1 MKAIWLLI
9 RRYFQYN
16 KRKAVMTGIS
26 IWIAMAVLTAMGFG
40 FSWAYDVARM
50 AEIEEN
56 GSWHAIFRRLTQEQC
71 ERLRQQKD
79 VKSVQWE
86 EADDGSF
93 DATVEY
99 ENVGGG
105 FYGKVERTAKKIGMR
120 TLTEMGREKGI
131 RPDSSPTD
139 YDIVYHTQLVE
150 FYGVRVSNDLPI
162 QWILV
167 LILVFS
173 MAICAIFIYNAF
185 EVSYL
190 EKRKYLGLLAGQRA
204 SRAQKRW
211 FILGEGLLIG
221 VAAVPAGLLTGICV
235 DGAIVLVWG
244 ERIQGLMKVEEAVL
258 LPISILTVLGL
269 LMLGFFMVFLSC
281 IRPAVKAGELTV
293 RELMSAFD
301 ETEQDRE
308 EICKYYRW
316 LKPET
321 NLAIRNLRY
330 HRKRTLMIVFLVMM
344 LPTLTLNG
352 YVYSRIRSGDYALR
366 DERDWEHADAWVSIY
381 TEGPDNIE
389 RVCEDIQKIEG
400 VEHVS
405 HTRGLNLNGI
415 FMKDDYIMKDPD
427 ELGSDKMGTIPPI
440 DPEYIPELEGKYY
453 GFQGTIIG
461 LTEECF
467 REYAD
472 RVGISEEEIRQAEL
486 PAIFNDYILIRG
498 ESEGFRYRR
507 VLELPTDRKTEVI
520 FGKYADL
527 TTDIIPYYSE
537 LETLSLDA
545 LCATEEIPPVSA
557 RPEDLESHVGHY
569 SQWLDGCIKI
579 YVPDSTFQRLLE
591 KEELIYT
598 HEPTPP
604 EKDIGNTVYN
614 FGAMRHIYIKKE
626 DRLRD
631 GQLSQ
636 EVQRILAGYGLYPYQ
651 GSNDYI
657 EKCESDTWVYNS
669 IERIRA
675 EYKWEPVEYAKKSAV
690 ILSILLFSAF
700 TLSALINYI
709 LTSLVLRKREF
720 SVYRSVGMRWGVLK
734 KMMATE
740 LLIQCVIG
748 LVAGILFANYL
759 AFFQY
764 YEYNKSIA
772 ARTEYPFAFLILEIV
787 ALCVGIVAL
796 SLYAVRKVGRLNII
810 EAIKNESL

>member
-1 MKAIWLLI
+1 M
-9 RRYFQYN
+9 
-16 KRKAVMTGIS
+16 
-26 IWIAMAVLTAMGFG
+26 
-40 FSWAYDVARM
+40 
-50 AEIEEN
+50 
-56 GSWHAIFRRLTQEQC
+56 
-71 ERLRQQKD
+71 
-79 VKSVQWE
+79 
-86 EADDGSF
+86 
-93 DATVEY
+93 
-99 ENVGGG
+99 
-105 FYGKVERTAKKIGMR
+105 
-120 TLTEMGREKGI
+120 
-131 RPDSSPTD
+131 
-139 YDIVYHTQLVE
+139 
-150 FYGVRVSNDLPI
+150 
-162 QWILV
+162 
-167 LILVFS
+167 
-173 MAICAIFIYNAF
+173 
-185 EVSYL
+185 
-190 EKRKYLGLLAGQRA
+190 
-204 SRAQKRW
+204 
-211 FILGEGLLIG
+211 
-221 VAAVPAGLLTGICV
+221 
-235 DGAIVLVWG
+235 
-244 ERIQGLMKVEEAVL
+244 
-258 LPISILTVLGL
+258 
-269 LMLGFFMVFLSC
+269 
-281 IRPAVKAGELTV
+281 
-293 RELMSAFD
+293 
-301 ETEQDRE
+301 
-308 EICKYYRW
+308 
-316 LKPET
+316 
-321 NLAIRNLRY
+321 
-330 HRKRTLMIVFLVMM
+330 
-344 LPTLTLNG
+344 
-352 YVYSRIRSGDYALR
+352 
-366 DERDWEHADAWVSIY
+366 
-381 TEGPDNIE
+381 
-389 RVCEDIQKIEG
+389 
-400 VEHVS
+400 
-405 HTRGLNLNGI
+405 
-415 FMKDDYIMKDPD
+415 
-427 ELGSDKMGTIPPI
+427 
-440 DPEYIPELEGKYY
+440 
-453 GFQGTIIG
+453 
-461 LTEECF
+461 
-467 REYAD
+467 
-472 RVGISEEEIRQAEL
+472 
-486 PAIFNDYILIRG
+486 
-498 ESEGFRYRR
+498 
-507 VLELPTDRKTEVI
+507 I

-772 ARTEYPFAFLILEIV
+772 ARTEYPFASLILEIV

>member
-26 IWIAMAVLTAMGFG
+26 IWTAMTVLTAMGFG
-40 FSWAYDVARM
+40 FSWAYGVARM

-56 GSWHAIFRRLTQEQC
+56 GSWHAMFRGLTRGQC
-71 ERLRQQKD
+71 ELLGQQED

-99 ENVGGG
+99 EKAGGG

-120 TLTEMGREKGI
+120 TLTEMGQQKGT

-139 YDIVYHTQLVE
+139 YDIVYHTQLLE

-162 QWILV
+162 QWILI

-244 ERIQGLMKVEEAVL
+244 ERIQGLMKVEEAIP
-258 LPISILTVLGL
+258 LPISLWAILGL
-269 LMLGFFMVFLSC
+269 LALGFFMVFLSC
-281 IRPAVKAGELTV
+281 IRPAVKAGEMTV

-308 EICKYYRW
+308 EICKYYQW

-330 HRKRTLMIVFLVMM
+330 HRKRTLMIIFLVMM

-352 YVYSRIRSGDYALR
+352 YVYSKIRSGDYALR
-366 DERDWEHADAWVSIY
+366 DERGWEHADAWVNIY
-381 TEGPDNIE
+381 TEGPDDIE
-389 RVCEDIQKIEG
+389 QICEDIQSIEG

-405 HTRGLNLNGI
+405 HIRQLNLNGI
-415 FMKDDYIMKDPD
+415 FMKD
-427 ELGSDKMGTIPPI
+427 
-440 DPEYIPELEGKYY
+440 EYIKEGLDVFRTYGIGISNPILPEHLPELEGKYY
-453 GFQGTIIG
+453 GFYATIIG
-461 LTEECF
+461 LEEETF
-467 REYAD
+467 QEYAS
-472 RVGISEEEIRQAEL
+472 RVGVSKEEIRRAEL
-486 PAIFNDYILIRG
+486 PAIFNDYIPIG
-498 ESEGFRYRR
+498 SEGEESRYGR

-520 FGKYADL
+520 FGRHVDVDPRLA
-527 TTDIIPYYSE
+527 SFHAG

-545 LCATEEIPPVSA
+545 LCATEEIPTVPA
-557 RPEDLESHVGHY
+557 RTEEIKNHVNTY
-569 SQWLDGCIKI
+569 VQWADDCIKI
-579 YVPDSTFQRLLE
+579 YVPDSAFQRLLE
-591 KEELIYT
+591 KEELIYAR
-598 HEPTPP
+598 EPEPP
-604 EKDIGNTVYN
+604 GKRVGNRLYSL
-614 FGAMRHIYIKKE
+614 GSMRHIYIKKE
-626 DRLRD
+626 DSLKD

-636 EVQRILAGYGLYPYQ
+636 EVQRILAGYELYPYR
-651 GSNDYI
+651 GADTYEEMRESNAW
-657 EKCESDTWVYNS
+657 EYNS

-734 KMMATE
+734 KMMVTE

-759 AFFQY
+759 AFLQY

>member
-9 RRYFQYN
+9 RRYFQQN
-16 KRKAVMTGIS
+16 RRKAVMTGIS
-26 IWIAMAVLTAMGFG
+26 IWIAMTVLTAMGFG

-56 GSWHAIFRRLTQEQC
+56 GSWHAIFRGLTQEQC
-71 ERLRQQKD
+71 ELLRQQEEIR
-79 VKSVQWE
+79 SVQWE
-86 EADDGSF
+86 EADDGSL

-99 ENVGGG
+99 ETASGG

-120 TLTEMGREKGI
+120 TLTEMGQEKGI
-131 RPDSSPTD
+131 RPDGNPTE
-139 YDIVYHTQLVE
+139 YDTVYHTQLLE

-162 QWILV
+162 QWILI

-221 VAAVPAGLLTGICV
+221 AVAIPAGLLTGICV

-244 ERIQGLMKVEEAVL
+244 ERIQELMKVEEAIP
-258 LPISILTVLGL
+258 LPISLWAILGL
-269 LMLGFFMVFLSC
+269 LALGFLMVFLSC
-281 IRPAVKAGELTV
+281 IRPAVKAGEMTV
-293 RELMSAFD
+293 RELMSDFD
-301 ETEQDRE
+301 EAEQDRE
-308 EICKYYRW
+308 GICKYYQW

-330 HRKRTLMIVFLVMM
+330 HRKRTLMILFLVMM

-366 DERDWEHADAWVSIY
+366 DERGWEHADAWVNIY
-381 TEGPDNIE
+381 TEGPDNIDQI
-389 RVCEDIQKIEG
+389 CEDIQRIEG
-400 VEHVS
+400 IEHVS
-405 HTRGLNLNGI
+405 HIRQLNLNGI
-415 FMKDDYIMKDPD
+415 LMKEEYIKEGLDTFRTYG
-427 ELGSDKMGTIPPI
+427 EGVSNPI
-440 DPEYIPELEGKYY
+440 DPGYLPEMEGKYY
-453 GFQGTIIG
+453 GFYATIIG
-461 LTEECF
+461 LEEECF
-467 REYAD
+467 QEYAG
-472 RVGISEEEIRQAEL
+472 RVGISEEEIRRAEL
-486 PAIFNDYILIRG
+486 PAIFCDYIPIG
-498 ESEGFRYRR
+498 SEGEGSRYGR

-520 FGKYADL
+520 FGKYADMVPQL
-527 TTDIIPYYSE
+527 GAFHVE
-537 LETLSLDA
+537 LETLLLDA
-545 LCATEEIPPVSA
+545 LCATEEIPSVPA
-557 RPEDLESHVGHY
+557 RTEEIESHVNTY
-569 SQWLDGCIKI
+569 VQWADDCIKI
-579 YVPDSTFQRLLE
+579 YVPDLVFQRLLE
-591 KEELIYT
+591 KEELLYT
-598 HEPTPP
+598 HEPPP
-604 EKDIGNTVYN
+604 EKNIRKVVDS

-626 DRLRD
+626 DSLKD

-636 EVQRILAGYGLYPYQ
+636 EVQRILAGYELYPYR
-651 GSNDYI
+651 GANTYEEIRESNAW
-657 EKCESDTWVYNS
+657 EYNS

-675 EYKWEPVEYAKKSAV
+675 EYKWEPVEYAKKAAV

-734 KMMATE
+734 KMMVTE

-748 LVAGILFANYL
+748 LITGILFGSYL

-772 ARTEYPFAFLILEIV
+772 ARTEYPFAFLILEIAV
-787 ALCVGIVAL
+787 LCVGIVAL